1 MGNKGSKKSKG
12 ESSSAAASSSSSSS
26 SSSAPAAPTELKF
39 TDRFRAV
46 HQWATKHG
54 YVSGFPTFQQHAG
67 DDGSIYGAVVIKAG
81 CGEVR
86 ELPASALNNEAA
98 APARFRAVHEYALA
112 NGFSGAF
119 LTFNDGGSTDAPTYG
134 VCLMKEG
141 MAEVQLVE
149 TSVIGNKA
157 EQRFSDGHKWAQ
169 GKDDIVSAF
178 QNFKTVQDEGGN
190 KQYEL
195 VVFKSAGAEHVEI
208 PLKDLI

>member
-12 ESSSAAASSSSSSS
+12 GDSGAAASSSSSSS
-26 SSSAPAAPTELKF
+26 SSAAPAAPTELKF

-54 YVSGFPTFQQHAG
+54 YASGFPTFQQHAG
-67 DDGSIYGAVVIKAG
+67 ADGGSVYGAVMIKSG
-81 CGEVR
+81 CAEVR
-86 ELPASALNNEAA
+86 ELPASDLNNEAA

-112 NGFSGAF
+112 NGFSGGF
-119 LTFNDGGSTDAPTYG
+119 LTFQDGEGPTYG

-141 MAEVQLVE
+141 MAEVQLVD

-169 GKDDIVSAF
+169 GKDDVVSAF
-178 QNFKTVQDEGGN
+178 QNFKTVTDDAGT